1 MLTSNFQYFTG
12 HSQHV
17 TEAKSAISQ
26 MYQLLSVILFDW
38 FSEKQNKGHHTERER
53 ESVCRCVCVCA
64 QVCVCSRQG
73 KELGVAS
80 TALEVVWTA
89 VYLTGYSNY
98 PTGLHESLLLPYT
111 IDVTPV

>member
-1 MLTSNFQYFTG
+1 M
-12 HSQHV
+12 
-17 TEAKSAISQ
+17 
-26 MYQLLSVILFDW
+26 
-38 FSEKQNKGHHTERER
+38 
-53 ESVCRCVCVCA
+53 CVS
-64 QVCVCSRQG
+64 VCVCSRQG